1 MLNRLI
7 RPHLGSSRKIHPGQR
22 IHSSLLLGD
31 EASASYNPKARPVND
46 DSSFWTILRTKGF
59 QSEWLEIDLYKAT
72 QTAMEDYIAGNCNTA
87 LHVLNK
93 IATSGKPTWFQSVHT
108 VYLRLGVG
116 DGRQAIY
123 EKMIEV
129 LRENVSESK
138 VQHQLLDFSMGIFER
153 NPLDRAQRKLMR
165 SVEIRSSLSKL
176 SESQNKEYQET
187 VHRFLVFYSN
197 RG

>member
-1 MLNRLI
+1 M
-7 RPHLGSSRKIHPGQR
+7 
-22 IHSSLLLGD
+22 LGD
-31 EASASYNPKARPVND
+31 EASASYNPKARPVSD
-46 DSSFWTILRTKGF
+46 DSSFWTILRTEGF

-72 QTAMEDYIAGNCNTA
+72 QTTMEDYIAGNSNTA
-87 LHVLNK
+87 SHILHK
-93 IATSGKPTWFQSVHT
+93 IATSGKPTWFQSVHK

-129 LRENVSESK
+129 LRENVPDAM
-138 VQHQLLDFSMGIFER
+138 VQHRLLDFSMGIFEK

-176 SESQNKEYQET
+176 LESQHKEYQET
-187 VHRFLVFYSN
+187 VQRFLEFYSD
-197 RG
+197 RE